1 MGRRRPLVVAG
12 GAWRVWRPG
21 GDQGGVGVA
30 VGVGGT
36 RHVAGVGPG
45 HEVVGGGG
53 SAGASPPDTD
63 LLTS

>member
-1 MGRRRPLVVAG
+1 MVAG

-53 SAGASPPDTD
+53 SAGAPAANIN